1 MRKYEPQK
9 NKAYSNYPA
18 PLPPPSASIPIDRAM
33 PADEQIASHRAA
45 ARNFFLLS
53 NAALLKQY
61 KPI

>member
-1 MRKYEPQK
+1 
-9 NKAYSNYPA
+9 
-18 PLPPPSASIPIDRAM
+18 M